1 MVRVF
6 RLRFPGRHPRPV
18 ILYVHASYSGA
29 DSSLCPLCRQLF
41 HPPFRQFV
49 LWFAGGSSGPPPFFA
64 IIPDGDV
71 CSYDSD
77 WDAAH
82 LRPEGGLGTG
92 VSLVVKAGEGI
103 WRRQEKPRKGLLYI

>member
-18 ILYVHASYSGA
+18 ILSVHASYSGA

-41 HPPFRQFV
+41 HPPIRQFV

-64 IIPDGDV
+64 IILMVMSVPTILIGMLPT
-71 CSYDSD
+71 YDQI
-77 WDAAH
+77 
-82 LRPEGGLGTG
+82 GGLAT
-92 VSLVVKAGEGI
+92 VCLLMSRLVQGFGAGSES
-103 WRRQEKPRKGLLYI
+103 